1 MLWFFSSYNLLNVC
15 SFFSSA
21 FSSHFLF
28 SHSDSFTPMS
38 KISHENRKCS
48 IFFSLLFF
56 LKGRKTLTWHSF
68 IDFNFINITTAS
80 FNQDTDLQ
88 IRMPILQ
95 NKPLHP
101 TVSFF
106 FMLFKTIKLAF
117 NFSLPLHCN
126 YQPIHVKLFNQN
138 YLLSRN
144 SPILLPACNSTY
156 GTIIQ

>member
-1 MLWFFSSYNLLNVC
+1 MYVAFFPQLSLN
-15 SFFSSA
+15 
-21 FSSHFLF
+21 HFLF
-28 SHSDSFTPMS
+28 RHSDSFTPICLKFLMEIVS
-38 KISHENRKCS
+38 TLF
-48 IFFSLLFF
+48 FFSLLFF